1 MTGDGRAA
9 AAMLGCGEPSRAIAT
24 WKIAE
29 SMATTS
35 IFWAAELWLV
45 VGFGVLLVVLVLAGV
60 LIYSATRRNPQDV
73 DPTATT
79 VSLPPDLEGNRRSLR
94 VPGGK
99 YVAAMERM
107 VESRRS
113 ELELLLKPA
122 TADPIRRRWHDELT
136 EAERVAML
144 RKQAREVGLAIAAH
158 LCGDVALLPDVC
170 PELDEPSLTR
180 FAAAPAGLFTFART
194 LANNNWPS
202 PTTKRTHA
210 IRAAVAEHIE
220 RSSGG
225 AERSARARFFER
237 FRRLC
242 LLAFCTAVA
251 TELDAASERSVAER
265 RAARRD
271 LARKA
276 ARALG
281 IWAASVMGLRLFTH
295 ALGRLGGAGI
305 GAIGGSGARAEL

>member
-1 MTGDGRAA
+1 
-9 AAMLGCGEPSRAIAT
+9 
-24 WKIAE
+24 
-29 SMATTS
+29 MATTS

-99 YVAAMERM
+99 YVAAMERL

-113 ELELLLKPA
+113 ELEALLKPA
-122 TADPIRRRWHDELT
+122 TADPLRRRWHDELT

-144 RKQAREVGLAIAAH
+144 RKQAREVGLAVAAH

-242 LLAFCTAVA
+242 LLAFCVSSCIDCA
-251 TELDAASERSVAER
+251 LCCRLRFSESPSLLRRQALRQYRRCRGLQRAR
-265 RAARRD
+265 RASWH
-271 LARKA
+271 A
-276 ARALG
+276 ARARLAR
-281 IWAASVMGLRLFTH
+281 ILCRHLLHVVRAKTLRLH
-295 ALGRLGGAGI
+295 PL
-305 GAIGGSGARAEL
+305 